1 MLHNLESNPEPDAG
15 AAFSD
20 VAVEDWY
27 APAVAWAA
35 DAGIISG
42 YGNGAFG
49 PGDPITREQL
59 AVMLYWYAQGSG
71 YDVTARAGL
80 DDYADA
86 GAVSGY
92 ALEALSWASAA
103 GIVTGT
109 GGSMLNP
116 RAPPPGPRPPP
127 CSSGSVSTS

>member
-59 AVMLYWYAQGSG
+59 VTMLCRYVQSQGG
-71 YDVTARAGL
+71 DVTAGGDLSAYRDGESVS
-80 DDYADA
+80 DYARSA
-86 GAVSGY
+86 MEWACGQGLIQGSSGA
-92 ALEALSWASAA
+92 
-103 GIVTGT
+103 
-109 GGSMLNP
+109 LNP
-116 RAPPPGPRPPP
+116 QGTATRAEVAQLMANYLGQN
-127 CSSGSVSTS
+127 